1 MAAPA
6 VSGSAAVVWSYFPS
20 WTAGQVRARLENTAA
35 PLSAG
40 LQLGKGRV
48 DLFEAVFNGSF
59 EDDVKGW
66 TVTGT
71 AGAVPNLGFILAPNR
86 EKMGLVSSGPA
97 NLQVQTTMEQ
107 KFTIQP
113 GVTNFV
119 ISFSY
124 DFVTEEWPEFVGTSY
139 NDNMRITLIKPDGTT
154 TQLAFESVNGSTF
167 FGVGGIDFPGG
178 DTTVGHTGFKLVS
191 RNIPVTA
198 GPGIYRIVVRDEG
211 DGIYDSNILIDNIR
225 FK

>member
-35 PLSAG
+35 PLAAN

-59 EDDVKGW
+59 EDDVHGW
-66 TVTGT
+66 KVTGT
-71 AGAVPNLGFILAPNR
+71 AGAVPNLGPLTPVNR
-86 EKMGLVSSGPA
+86 KKMGFVSSGPDNA
-97 NLQVQTTMEQ
+97 QVQTTMEQ

-113 GVTNFV
+113 GVTSFV
-119 ISFSY
+119 LKFNY
-124 DFVTEEWPEFVGTSY
+124 DFVTEEWPEFVGTSF
-139 NDNMRITLIKPDGTT
+139 NDNMRITLVKPDGTT
-154 TQLAFESVNGSTF
+154 VQLAFESVNGSSFTA
-167 FGVGGIDFPGG
+167 VSGIDFPGG
-178 DTTVGHTGFKLVS
+178 DTTVGHTGFKSVS
-191 RNIPVTA
+191 MTIPTTA
-198 GPGIYRIVVRDEG
+198 GPGVYRIVVRDEG
-211 DGIYDSNILIDNIR
+211 DGIYDSNVLIDNIR